1 MEEDQDYD
9 EGFEEEDVE
18 DDFIVLDVN
27 FEVVVVRL
35 IGKFVVSVVGFEVS
49 IVRFLFSF
57 CVVW

>member
-1 MEEDQDYD
+1 M
-9 EGFEEEDVE
+9 E